1 MIANNRIMAG
11 TQGKSIEEVYKVF
24 FSIEEKEERDRIKK
38 QSNKERQEEI
48 EKIKRIIDSQ
58 LRR

>member
-1 MIANNRIMAG
+1 MRANNRIMAG

-24 FSIEEKEERDRIKK
+24 LSIEEKEERERIKK

>member
-1 MIANNRIMAG
+1 MAG